1 MEKHTSSVLKGLKHE
16 ILIGSFLTF
25 YYIFSFPDDTF
36 LLLRGRGGRGFSVVS
51 RRDVVQEAK
60 NRFCCMDP
68 VNGLKSTTK
77 HEEQV
82 LKLPD
87 GNIVVVGDEATSA
100 PELMF
105 KPELAKCPK
114 TRYEICL

>member
-1 MEKHTSSVLKGLKHE
+1 
-16 ILIGSFLTF
+16 
-25 YYIFSFPDDTF
+25 
-36 LLLRGRGGRGFSVVS
+36 
-51 RRDVVQEAK
+51 
-60 NRFCCMDP
+60 MDP